1 MGSIDNSVDAVVSSE
16 IGSTVPPNG
25 SQSNGIEHDVV
36 QQLTRFSLD
45 EPTVDDPR
53 PLKVA
58 VIGAGLSGI
67 LAGVLL
73 PAKVPKIQ
81 LTIFEKNN
89 DVVGSYVMSHG
100 RWNPN

>member
-1 MGSIDNSVDAVVSSE
+1 MGSIENTVEAVVSSE
-16 IGSTVPPNG
+16 IGSTSPANG
-25 SQSNGIEHDVV
+25 GQTNDIERDVV
-36 QQLTRFSLD
+36 QHLTRFSLD

-58 VIGAGLSGI
+58 VIGAGLAGI

-73 PAKVPKIQ
+73 PAKVPNIQ

-89 DVVGSYVMSHG
+89 QVVRADHT
-100 RWNPN
+100 

>member
-1 MGSIDNSVDAVVSSE
+1 MGSIDNSIDAVVSSE
-16 IGSTVPPNG
+16 IGSTAPPNG
-25 SQSNGIEHDVV
+25 SSQSNGIEHDVV

-89 DVVGSYVMSHG
+89 EVVGLYVTSHG
-100 RWNPN
+100 R